1 MSSLVLLSQSSDSS
15 SAMVDSSLVQTIFSS
30 QEFLSSA
37 DALVVLVS
45 QLAHILSLSLVLS
58 DLVSDV
64 VNSSAGS
71 LSLAIHVL
79 SLVDSSLVVRLGTM
93 VSVSVLVNQL
103 VVVRSSLLVELGVSF
118 LGASFG
124 LLH

>member
-79 SLVDSSLVVRLGTM
+79 PLVDSSLVVRSGTV

-103 VVVRSSLLVELGVSF
+103 VVVRSSLLVELGVSS